1 MSGFTLKRWNG
12 VVIANGSDARDVA
25 QANAASLQEANLPG
39 ANLQEAN
46 LWKANLRKA
55 NLREADL
62 QEADLPGANLREADL
77 WEANLQEADLQEA
90 NLWEANLQGANL
102 QGANLQGAN
111 LQGANLKGASIIP
124 TIFDRRGFAFYVTW
138 QLKDPSPEP
147 IIRAGCRTWEAFAD
161 AKSHYGENYDRD
173 GDPVECL
180 AIIEFMEA
188 RFNARIAE
196 DEV

>member
-39 ANLQEAN
+39 ANLREAN
-46 LWKANLRKA
+46 LWGANLREA
-55 NLREADL
+55 NLWEADL
-62 QEADLPGANLREADL
+62 QEANLWGANLQGANLQGANL
-77 WEANLQEADLQEA
+77 WEANLWEA

-102 QGANLQGAN
+102 KGAN